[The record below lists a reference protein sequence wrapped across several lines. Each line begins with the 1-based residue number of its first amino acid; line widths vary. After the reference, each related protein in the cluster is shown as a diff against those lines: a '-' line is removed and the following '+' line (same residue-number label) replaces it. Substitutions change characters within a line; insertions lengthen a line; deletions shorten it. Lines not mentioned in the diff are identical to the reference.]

1 MSNINDYSNQ
11 SELAQAAYGTFLDG
25 LIPIGSL
32 IGDDVEMPA
41 SQASTFVNKWQVVTQ
56 YSDPITGVSATV
68 FQAKDSGT
76 KYLAIR
82 GTELA
87 VNDLTADGFF
97 GISNAIKSQPPI
109 HCT

>member
-41 SQASTFVNKWQVVTQ
+41 SQASTFEN
-56 YSDPITGVSATV
+56 
-68 FQAKDSGT
+68 
-76 KYLAIR
+76 
-82 GTELA
+82 
-87 VNDLTADGFF
+87 N
-97 GISNAIKSQPPI
+97 NN
-109 HCT
+109 